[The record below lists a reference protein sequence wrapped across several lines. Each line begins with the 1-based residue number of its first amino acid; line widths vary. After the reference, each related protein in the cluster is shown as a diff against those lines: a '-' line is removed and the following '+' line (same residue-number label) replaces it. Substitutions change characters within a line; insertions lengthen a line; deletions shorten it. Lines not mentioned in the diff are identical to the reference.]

1 MLLLEL
7 ILVVHEWRIPGWI
20 FPQTTPHE
28 IIASL
33 HQIYPAF
40 MHGVRCILAVV
51 RVDRKA
57 VREATLDQ
65 LVKATTDL
73 SMRTESIFHRAQE
86 VVDMRA
92 QQGLVSGE
100 DSSAEDSQIIDSE
113 VLSHSAFSLPVGSM
127 QDMLGVVR
135 KTVAKKWKAGDK
147 SQDPQTEMDKRIK
160 TSLSARQISLQDN
173 KAWVLLRN
181 LAIYLV
187 ARFIFIKGTA

>member
-1 MLLLEL
+1 M
-7 ILVVHEWRIPGWI
+7 
-20 FPQTTPHE
+20 
-28 IIASL
+28 
-33 HQIYPAF
+33 
-40 MHGVRCILAVV
+40 AVV

-65 LVKATTDL
+65 LGKATTDL

-100 DSSAEDSQIIDSE
+100 ESSAEDSQIIDSE

-135 KTVAKKWKAGDK
+135 KTVAKKWKVGDK

-187 ARFIFIKGTA
+187 ARFLFIKGTA